1 MSRSG
6 KPRRR
11 QAARLLVAATV
22 LTTTM
27 LWSGTASAAPSNAIS
42 CPGGPA
48 GLLGC
53 LPTPG
58 RVATSVA
65 QVASNSLMQGVT
77 SWFTDGARWFLEQIG
92 AMLASSTSPD
102 LGAGWWIGKYR
113 LLLGFAMVVAV
124 AMLLMAIIQAGAKGS
139 WEALAAALGIDVPVA
154 AVVGSAGPILTQYL
168 VQVAD
173 RLSGVLLA
181 KLGADSATA
190 LGHSAQ
196 WLGAFGSIP
205 TQQGVPLVVGALV
218 AIVAIAAALLVL
230 LELLLRANAIYLL
243 VAVVPLAYAMRIWPV
258 LRPVARRTTEL
269 LVAIVFVQPIIA
281 FCVSLGA
288 VAGTTLGG
296 LGDATGAQFGTA
308 LSGVVMLLLGALSP
322 WAVLSLLP
330 VVEAGMAS
338 ARQRQAASSGP
349 RSALQTVY
357 VGSYLTRLTH
367 SAGRAATATA
377 GGWPGSPAVVA
388 QQVRTAAQAT
398 AAHVARAAQ
407 GQTGGR
413 PSGSQR
419 GPGAAPPGS
428 TTQRGGSTRQRGSNR
443 DRSGQ

>member
-6 KPRRR
+6 NPRRR
-11 QAARLLVAATV
+11 RAARLLAAAAVLVA
-22 LTTTM
+22 TM
-27 LWSGTASAAPSNAIS
+27 LCSGTATAAPSNAAP

-53 LPTPG
+53 LPTPS
-58 RVATSVA
+58 RVATSLA
-65 QVASNSLMQGVT
+65 REASDSLMQGVT
-77 SWFTDGARWFLEQIG
+77 SWFTDGAKWFLDQVG
-92 AMLASSTSPD
+92 AMLASATSPD
-102 LGAGWWIGKYR
+102 LGASWWIGKYR
-113 LLLGFAMVVAV
+113 MLLGFAMVVAV
-124 AMLLMAIIQAGAKGS
+124 AMLLLAIIQAGAKGS
-139 WEALAAALGIDVPVA
+139 WEALAAALGVDVPVA
-154 AVVGSAGPILTQYL
+154 AVAGSAGPIVAQYL
-168 VQVAD
+168 VDLAD

-196 WLGAFGSIP
+196 WLAAFGTIP
-205 TQQGVPLVVGALV
+205 TQQGTPLVVGALV
-218 AIVAIAAALLVL
+218 AIVAIVAALLVL

-258 LRPVARRTTEL
+258 LRPVARRTTEV
-269 LVAIVFVQPIIA
+269 LVAVVFAQPIIA

-288 VAGTTLGG
+288 AAGAALGG
-296 LGDATGAQFGTA
+296 LGDATGEQFGTA

-330 VVEAGMAS
+330 VVEAGMAA

-357 VGSYLTRLTH
+357 VGSYLTRLTQ
-367 SAGRAATATA
+367 SAGRAASSAA
-377 GGWPGSPAVVA
+377 GGWAGSPAAVA
-388 QQVRTAAQAT
+388 RQVQAAAEAT
-398 AAHVARAAQ
+398 AAHVGRVTQ

-413 PSGSQR
+413 ASGSQR
-419 GPGAAPPGS
+419 GSAATPPGS
-428 TTQRGGSTRQRGSNR
+428 TTRRGGSTRRRGS
-443 DRSGQ
+443 DHDGSGQ